1 MVAERSV
8 CIKRLFE
15 KKVQV
20 SETSI
25 LVLVAKTM
33 YYLIIVAKNLR
44 FLIQY
49 V

>member
-25 LVLVAKTM
+25 LVLVAKNNV
-33 YYLIIVAKNLR
+33 LFNHCR
-44 FLIQY
+44 
-49 V
+49 